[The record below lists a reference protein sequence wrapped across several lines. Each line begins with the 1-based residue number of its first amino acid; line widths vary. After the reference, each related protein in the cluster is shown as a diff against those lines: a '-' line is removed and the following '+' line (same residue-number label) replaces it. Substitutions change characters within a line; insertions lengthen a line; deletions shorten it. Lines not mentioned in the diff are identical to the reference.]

1 MKIILISHGDFA
13 KSLLNAAEMI
23 MGAQE
28 DMSAFGIYP
37 GADVEKLE
45 KQLESI
51 IMEYIEQGERV
62 FVLTDVFFGTPFN
75 MTVRMMEKLDFRH
88 FTGVNMPVLLEMI
101 SMKDSMAEPAIVDK
115 LMEIGNTSF
124 MDVNRFVNEQEE

>member
-1 MKIILISHGDFA
+1 
-13 KSLLNAAEMI
+13 
-23 MGAQE
+23 
-28 DMSAFGIYP
+28 
-37 GADVEKLE
+37 
-45 KQLESI
+45 
-51 IMEYIEQGERV
+51 
-62 FVLTDVFFGTPFN
+62 